1 MIPDLETIGNRSVH
15 L

>member
-1 MIPDLETIGNRSVH
+1 MIPDLETIGNRNVH